1 MYAKQAYL
9 YLGNRREIKMSKK
22 TNIALQVIF
31 FAGFLALLGAIIY
44 GVAARDIIAE
54 GNIMLA
60 VFWGQF
66 TFIDIYAAFI
76 VFYLWIVF
84 REKSLIKSIVWFVLI
99 MLGGS
104 MSIMLYLFI
113 AVRTSGTSWGR
124 FIAGRRLEGIKN
136 E

>member
-1 MYAKQAYL
+1 
-9 YLGNRREIKMSKK
+9 MSKR
-22 TNIALQVIF
+22 TNTALQIIF
-31 FAGFLALLGAIIY
+31 IAGFLALLGAIIY
-44 GVAARDIIAE
+44 GVVAKDIVAE

-60 VFWGQF
+60 VYWGQF
-66 TFIDIYAAFI
+66 TFIDIYVAFI

-104 MSIMLYLFI
+104 MTIMLYLFI
-113 AVRTSGTSWGR
+113 AARTSGNSWGA
-124 FIAGRRLEGIKN
+124 FIAGQRLQEINN

>member
-1 MYAKQAYL
+1 
-9 YLGNRREIKMSKK
+9 MSKK
-22 TNIALQVIF
+22 TNITLQIIF

-44 GVAARDIIAE
+44 GVAARDIVAE

-60 VFWGQF
+60 IYWGQF
-66 TFIDIYAAFI
+66 TFIDIYVAFI

-84 REKSLIKSIVWFVLI
+84 REKSLIKSIVWFFLI

-104 MSIMLYLFI
+104 MTILLYLFI
-113 AVRTSGTSWGR
+113 AVRYSGSSWGK
-124 FIAGRRLEGIKN
+124 FIAGQRLEEIKN

>member
-1 MYAKQAYL
+1 
-9 YLGNRREIKMSKK
+9 MSKK
-22 TNIALQVIF
+22 TNIVLQVIF

-60 VFWGQF
+60 VYWGQF
-66 TFIDIYAAFI
+66 TFIDIYVAFI

-84 REKSLIKSIVWFVLI
+84 REKSLIKSIVWFVLV

-113 AVRTSGTSWGR
+113 AMRTSGNSWGR

>member
-1 MYAKQAYL
+1 V
-9 YLGNRREIKMSKK
+9 SKK
-22 TNIALQVIF
+22 TNIALQIIF
-31 FAGFLALLGAIIY
+31 FLGFLLLFGAIIY
-44 GVAARDIIAE
+44 GVAARDIMSE

-60 VFWGQF
+60 VYWGQF
-66 TFIDIYAAFI
+66 TFIDIYVAFI

-84 REKSLIKSIVWFVLI
+84 REKSVLKSIIWFFLI

-113 AVRTSGTSWGR
+113 AARTCNDSWGK
-124 FIAGRRLEGIKN
+124 FIAGKRLKEISN